1 MRPKVSLYYLENLDL
16 SALIQDQIIIAM
28 SNINQI
34 GDLEATNKM
43 ITIFRT
49 RDSKR
54 DGKLT

>member
-34 GDLEATNKM
+34 GDLEATNKV
-43 ITIFRT
+43 ITIF
-49 RDSKR
+49 
-54 DGKLT
+54 

>member
-1 MRPKVSLYYLENLDL
+1 
-16 SALIQDQIIIAM
+16 M

-34 GDLEATNKM
+34 GDLEATNKV

-54 DGKLT
+54 EDKLT